1 MILIPL
7 KKCKDCGHEKP
18 LEAFYR
24 HKQMKDGH
32 LNSCKVCIGKK
43 QAVYKRT
50 AYGQDVAKRER
61 IKHADKYREWKRAY
75 KQTEKGKAAA
85 ARHAKNNYKPDR
97 NAAQQAVKWALKTGK
112 LTKLPCLICGDDDSL
127 GHHPSYAPDM
137 RLSVTWL
144 CVHHHNQLHNEVA
157 GVGLC

>member
-1 MILIPL
+1 MISL
-7 KKCKDCGHEKP
+7 KKCRICGLEKP
-18 LEAFYR
+18 AEEFNRYR
-24 HKQMKDGH
+24 PLMCGP
-32 LNSCKVCIGKK
+32 CGK
-43 QAVYKRT
+43 A
-50 AYGQDVAKRER
+50 AKAKCAGMER
-61 IKHADKYREWKRAY
+61 ARHADKYREWKRAY